1 MKLTVSGNK
10 AIGFVER
17 FHWICS
23 TISLVLLPEND
34 RMTTRKRQFA
44 QQKAADEREH
54 SFSIGT

>member
-1 MKLTVSGNK
+1 LILLNNS
-10 AIGFVER
+10 IDFVER

-23 TISLVLLPEND
+23 TISLVLLSEND